1 MALAASLAISLLL
14 AFVAEPEV
22 DEAGVL
28 LDVRYIR
35 CAACQ
40 HLLIALHAHAATAR
54 ASAGAESRSLGE
66 EDFAGMIDEACR
78 PSTAAGKWLRTMDMV
93 EVDTDG
99 GSIELHP
106 QPEDGPCGVECATVA
121 MACRNVM
128 EEGWDSERAVA
139 PQPRARG
146 IHPAPRISPR
156 PRRRHAARQPSR
168 AHLRSGGS
176 ALLERV
182 QRRRRAR
189 GDRLRIMVKLMQTT
203 ATEARSEPSTWPAV
217 RRVH

>member
-1 MALAASLAISLLL
+1 MALAASLTISLLL

-54 ASAGAESRSLGE
+54 ASAGAESRTLGE

-128 EEGWDSERAVA
+128 EEGWDSERASA
-139 PQPRARG
+139 PQSRTRVTYPAPLYSPRAPPTQCRLTTQPCP
-146 IHPAPRISPR
+146 PAQWRK
-156 PRRRHAARQPSR
+156 
-168 AHLRSGGS
+168 RS
-176 ALLERV
+176 
-182 QRRRRAR
+182 
-189 GDRLRIMVKLMQTT
+189 T
-203 ATEARSEPSTWPAV
+203 
-217 RRVH
+217 